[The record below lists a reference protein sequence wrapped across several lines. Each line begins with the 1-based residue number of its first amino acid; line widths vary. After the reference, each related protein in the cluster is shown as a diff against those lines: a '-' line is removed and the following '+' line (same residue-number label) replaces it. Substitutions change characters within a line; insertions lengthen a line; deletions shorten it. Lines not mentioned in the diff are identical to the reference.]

1 MDDCKVCG
9 VGLPQH
15 GIGCTEVKVIS
26 QYEVNNLYRIAEVL
40 KKALNDSTDVSD
52 IDAILYLLY
61 AHGDADIDDDK
72 LIRKLQTRPLSR

>member
-1 MDDCKVCG
+1 MNDCKVCG

-26 QYEVNNLYRIAEVL
+26 YEVNNLYRIGEVL

-61 AHGDADIDDDK
+61 AHGDADIDDDT
-72 LIRKLQTRPLSR
+72 LIRKLQTRPLSRC